1 MRGDDFA
8 ACGPN
13 GDGTGAKRGRLY
25 GEIRRTSGQN
35 CCRDFSRFHEKR
47 FCWYSRPHAMT
58 NPVPIPPPF
67 GQNNFEPARTIC
79 RGAIRLLHAMGYAAI
94 TELPLPSG
102 RRADIAAI
110 GTSGEIWI
118 VEVKSCLN
126 DFRTDQK
133 WEEYRA
139 HCDRLFFAVDC
150 DFPQEVIPQEAGLM
164 VVDGYGGAILR
175 EASAHPL
182 VAATRK
188 AVMLRIA
195 RISSSRLSAINDPKI
210 QAELF

>member
-1 MRGDDFA
+1 MREGVSLA
-8 ACGPN
+8 ATVMN
-13 GDGTGAKRGRLY
+13 
-25 GEIRRTSGQN
+25 
-35 CCRDFSRFHEKR
+35 
-47 FCWYSRPHAMT
+47 
-58 NPVPIPPPF
+58 NPVAVPPLF

-79 RGAIRLLHAMGYAAI
+79 RGAIRLLHALGYAAA

-110 GTSGEIWI
+110 GASGEIWI

-150 DFPQEVIPQEAGLM
+150 DFPADVIPDSAGLM
-164 VVDGYGGAILR
+164 VVDGYGGSIIR
-175 EASAHPL
+175 EAMPHPL
-182 VAATRK
+182 AAATRK
-188 AVMLRIA
+188 AIMIRLARIA
-195 RISSSRLSAINDPKI
+195 SSRLSAINDPKI
-210 QAELF
+210 QTELL